1 MKKHKN
7 NIALVLGSGGA
18 RGLAH
23 IGVIKAL
30 TKFKIPID
38 LVIGTSMGAFVGGFF
53 CKGYSPEEMIK
64 ITLSVDKIF
73 TLKMLAPSF
82 PKFGIIDPEKIKV
95 FLKQY
100 LDDIK
105 IEELKIPFFA
115 VSTDLISGGEIIFN
129 SDSLVDAIVSSIA
142 VPGLIKP
149 HFYQKR
155 YFVDGGLVNPLPVSV
170 AYKLK
175 AKYIIAVNVTKSPIK
190 IKLNYIKGN
199 DRIDLLIKKLKQSE
213 FINKISDIL
222 PDKILSNFLEE
233 RQRVSEPEYP
243 SMIQTLLQSFSIMEN
258 QLVNL
263 YLRYFPPHILINPPI
278 QNFNMLE
285 FYRAKE
291 LIELGEKSTYS
302 KIPQIKRE
310 LKKLQVT

>member
-1 MKKHKN
+1 MKRN
-7 NIALVLGSGGA
+7 SVALVLGSGGA

-30 TKFKIPID
+30 TRFNIPID
-38 LVIGTSMGAFVGGFF
+38 LVIGTSMGAFIGGFF
-53 CKGYSPEEMIK
+53 CKGYSPDEMIK
-64 ITLSVDKIF
+64 IALSVDKLF
-73 TLKMLAPSF
+73 TLKMLIPSF
-82 PKFGIIDPEKIKV
+82 PKFGIIDPEKIKDY
-95 FLKQY
+95 LKQY
-100 LDDIK
+100 LGDSK
-105 IEELKIPFFA
+105 IDELDKPFFA
-115 VSTDLISGGEIIFN
+115 VSTDLITGKEIIFN
-129 SDSLVDAIVSSIA
+129 SESLVDAIVSSVA

-190 IKLNYIKGN
+190 IKRNYRSP
-199 DRIDLLIKKLKQSE
+199 DRLDVIIKKFKQSD
-213 FINKISDIL
+213 FVTKISDIL
-222 PDKILSNFLEE
+222 PDKILSNFLNEKQKE
-233 RQRVSEPEYP
+233 QEPEYP
-243 SMIQTLLQSFSIMEN
+243 GMLQTLLQSFSIMEN

-285 FYRAKE
+285 FYRSKE

-302 KIPQIKRE
+302 RITQIKKDLR
-310 LKKLQVT
+310 KLQII

>member
-1 MKKHKN
+1 MKKN
-7 NIALVLGSGGA
+7 NVALVLGSGGA

-38 LVIGTSMGAFVGGFF
+38 LVIGTSMGAFIGGFF
-53 CKGYSPEEMIK
+53 CKGYSPDEMIK
-64 ITLSVDKIF
+64 IALSVDKLF
-73 TLKMLAPSF
+73 TLKMLIPSF

-95 FLKQY
+95 YLKRY
-100 LDDIK
+100 LGDSK
-105 IEELKIPFFA
+105 IEELEIPFFA
-115 VSTDLISGGEIIFN
+115 ISTDLISGREIIFN
-129 SDSLVDAIVSSIA
+129 SNSLVDAIVSSVA

-175 AKYIIAVNVTKSPIK
+175 AKYIIAVNVTKSPVK
-190 IKLNYIKGN
+190 IRKNHKSQ
-199 DRIDLLIKKLKQSE
+199 DRIDLIINKLKQSD
-213 FINKISDIL
+213 FVTKISDIL
-222 PDKILSNFLEE
+222 PDRFLSNFLYEK
-233 RQRVSEPEYP
+233 QKNLEPEYP
-243 SMIQTLLQSFSIMEN
+243 GMLQTLLQSFSIMEN

-263 YLRYFPPHILINPPI
+263 YLRYYPPHIIINPPI
-278 QNFNMLE
+278 QDFNMLE
-285 FYRAKE
+285 FYRSKE

-302 KIPQIKRE
+302 KIAQIKKDLRR
-310 LKKLQVT
+310 LQIV